1 METSIFDKSDICF
14 PSLSCLVIHFGHGDN
29 PIANHTCEHL
39 SCDQRSSKFGLIV
52 LISIWARC
60 TTLCDKVCQ

>member
-39 SCDQRSSKFGLIV
+39 LCDQRSSKFSLI
-52 LISIWARC
+52 
-60 TTLCDKVCQ
+60 